1 MIGPVTTAKHP
12 EFTREYDPKQD
23 VWYARLTA
31 DAAQVTDT
39 DLVSLCDDFGQGF
52 TRYYSLKVLSEAR
65 KTGGKVCLLFREQDP
80 DPCAIM
86 PYRAEPSMLGAFMS
100 EHNPKLQTLIGS
112 VLADMNRPNP

>member
-1 MIGPVTTAKHP
+1 MIGPVGIAKHP

-23 VWYARLTA
+23 VWYARLTI
-31 DAAQVTDT
+31 DAAQVTEA
-39 DLVSLCDDFGQGF
+39 DLVSLCDDLGQGF
-52 TRYYSLKVLSEAR
+52 TRHYSLKVLSEAR
-65 KTGGKVCLLFREQDP
+65 STGGKVCLLFREQDP

-86 PYRAEPSMLGAFMS
+86 PYRAEPSMLSAFMS